1 MKEVNAYLLL
11 YYYYK
16 WVYLA
21 ITFQTVDSR
30 LYTKSVYSASQRNV
44 RVMFVCII
52 LQKRKDFRN
61 LCRTS
66 RTVFAVSTRRRSKR
80 LNTYIHIYLYI
91 KFIYFTPYLY
101 ALFITSPLRLSSANA
116 VNMCTFTI

>member
-1 MKEVNAYLLL
+1 MKEVSAYLLL

-16 WVYLA
+16 WVYFA

-30 LYTKSVYSASQRNV
+30 LYTESVYTASQRNV

-52 LQKRKDFRN
+52 LQRKDFRN

-80 LNTYIHIYLYI
+80 LNTYI
-91 KFIYFTPYLY
+91 
-101 ALFITSPLRLSSANA
+101 
-116 VNMCTFTI
+116 